1 MLRKMSASHTGATEN
16 VPVSS
21 LPAHI
26 YQLQVLA
33 SELKTGFTEA
43 MQELSR
49 IQHGEYSLEEK
60 VKSCRC
66 TMEEKVTELKN
77 SLNNLK
83 EEVNTAMSMIHTIM
97 AKQEEMQQKI
107 EQLQQ
112 EKRRESRK
120 VKNKLQKEEHVI
132 QTPPSQNGTFQP
144 VSHPEPVMV
153 SHHYNDMTSLYEKA
167 PVSRTEDVSES
178 NTAGVTINTTRASHE
193 EIDDNYK
200 SSAPVDPQSRAYMPS
215 LIWRQPKEGKQWEEE
230 HTAKDQGDRSRE
242 AVHNRVPP
250 TENVMGEP
258 TVLASTLIH
267 PRQGHEGISLICWN
281 HEKARRQIAA
291 KDLLE
296 SERKYVLNLSHILK
310 IRASLQATDMKR
322 INKDRSFFP
331 SSLRNLIQHHL
342 DLLHILQE
350 RVLKWSRQGIL
361 GDIFLKLTND
371 ENNFLDY
378 YVAYLKDLPE
388 SISVIHIVVLKEV
401 EEDIKSDL
409 YILLFHVV
417 QRIPEYLILLQNVL
431 KYTEQDHPDYYLLLV
446 CVQRL
451 RVFIS
456 HYSVLFQ
463 YNEDLLIQKRK
474 KLKKSS
480 LIKLYKGL
488 ASQCSGSSQEV
499 PPSLSNVAAIREN
512 TLQSEEAHQTYQTT
526 QGSGSSLKH
535 VVPHMKKNR
544 HTPVDNIQSLK
555 PSEWEVDGPKHSRS
569 ENILVPTSFPGSDQE
584 LNSLTPLQSI
594 PEMEYETTSVDAML
608 DMERSVRASTNV
620 LADGTFA
627 PSYEEFEYGGE
638 IAVSAPFE
646 EESFPNRA
654 LFESC
659 SAGSSESSLDICFL
673 RPINFTLESNNRAER
688 SVQPLARSCISPVSN
703 SSYRNEVIHAK
714 NKPLSRSL
722 KEFPRNQETV
732 STRLY
737 STRCSNASRMQ
748 FKQDRNIQTHG
759 LSSSS
764 SHSSHRHF
772 YIPQRPYADS
782 RSLLEDIHMDG
793 NARFYHKDETEQT
806 SFSEH
811 HPRPDQKGGFRSSFR
826 KLFKKKSSGL
836 ENKEKLS
843 EKSSIDQS
851 PTRQDIFRTHSAL
864 ISELDRGTAV

>member
-1 MLRKMSASHTGATEN
+1 MHLQLRQSCPHRRTLHRTEVTYGETEN
-16 VPVSS
+16 VPVSC
-21 LPAHI
+21 LPAQI

-33 SELKTGFTEA
+33 SELKSGFADA

-49 IQHGEYSLEEK
+49 IQHGEYALEEK

-66 TMEEKVTELKN
+66 TMEEKVTEMKN

-83 EEVNTAMSMIHTIM
+83 EEVNTAMAMIHAII

-120 VKNKLQKEEHVI
+120 VKNKRIQKEEHTS
-132 QTPPSQNGTFQP
+132 QTPAAQNSTFQP
-144 VSHPEPVMV
+144 SSHPEPMLIN
-153 SHHYNDMTSLYEKA
+153 HHYNDLMQSSLYEKA
-167 PVSRTEDVSES
+167 AVSRPGTANES
-178 NTAGVTINTTRASHE
+178 SMGGTTTNTPRASHE
-193 EIDDNYK
+193 ETDESYK
-200 SSAPVDPQSRAYMPS
+200 SSTSVEAQSRVYMPS
-215 LIWRQPKEGKQWEEE
+215 LIWRQPKEGREWEEE
-230 HTAKDQGDRSRE
+230 HSAKEPGDGPREPAQSRS
-242 AVHNRVPP
+242 VPA
-250 TENVMGEP
+250 ENVLSEP
-258 TVLASTLIH
+258 TVF
-267 PRQGHEGISLICWN
+267 
-281 HEKARRQIAA
+281 ARRQSAA

-310 IRASLQATDMKR
+310 IRATLQVSDMKR
-322 INKDRSFFP
+322 GSKERSFFP
-331 SSLRNLIQHHL
+331 SSLRYLIQHHL

-388 SISVIHIVVLKEV
+388 SISVIHIVVLKEA

-417 QRIPEYLILLQNVL
+417 QRIPEYLILLQNIL
-431 KYTEQDHPDYYLLLV
+431 KFTEQDHPDYYLLLV

-499 PPSLSNVAAIREN
+499 PPSLSNAVNVKEN
-512 TLQSEEAHQTYQTT
+512 AVQSDETLQPYQTAP
-526 QGSGSSLKH
+526 GSNSSVTHL
-535 VVPHMKKNR
+535 VPHMKKSR
-544 HTPVDNIQSLK
+544 QTPVENIHSLK
-555 PSEWEVDGPKHSRS
+555 SSEWEIDGKKHDRS
-569 ENILVPTSFPGSDQE
+569 ENILIPTSFPGSDQE
-584 LNSLTPLQSI
+584 LNSIMSPLQSI
-594 PEMEYETTSVDAML
+594 PEMEYENTSVDAMI
-608 DMERSVRASTNV
+608 DMERSTRTSSNI
-620 LADGTFA
+620 LDDGNFA

-638 IAVSAPFE
+638 IIGVSTPYE
-646 EESFPNRA
+646 EETFANRA

-673 RPINFTLESNNRAER
+673 RPINFTLESNRTER
-688 SVQPLARSCISPVSN
+688 SLQPLARSCMSPVSN
-703 SSYRNEVIHAK
+703 SSYRHEGIHAK

-732 STRLY
+732 ATRLY
-737 STRCSNASRMQ
+737 STRSTNSSRMQ
-748 FKQDRNIQTHG
+748 FKQDRNLQAHG
-759 LSSSS
+759 LSASTRNA
-764 SHSSHRHF
+764 HRHF
-772 YIPQRPYADS
+772 YVPQRPHAES

-793 NARFYHKDETEQT
+793 NARFYQNDETEQT

-836 ENKEKLS
+836 ENKEKMS

>member
-1 MLRKMSASHTGATEN
+1 
-16 VPVSS
+16 
-21 LPAHI
+21 
-26 YQLQVLA
+26 
-33 SELKTGFTEA
+33 

-49 IQHGEYSLEEK
+49 IQHGDYPLEDK
-60 VKSCRC
+60 AKSCRC

-77 SLNNLK
+77 SLNNVK
-83 EEVNTAMSMIHTIM
+83 EEVNTAMAMIHAII

-112 EKRRESRK
+112 DKRRESRK
-120 VKNKLQKEEHVI
+120 VKNKRIQKEEHI
-132 QTPPSQNGTFQP
+132 SQTPAPQNGTFQ
-144 VSHPEPVMV
+144 SADHSELVMV
-153 SHHYNDMTSLYEKA
+153 NHHYNDLMQSSPYEKVGEGA
-167 PVSRTEDVSES
+167 PVTRSEAANES
-178 NTAGVTINTTRASHE
+178 NLAGVTSSTTRASHE
-193 EIDDNYK
+193 ETDDSYK
-200 SSAPVDPQSRAYMPS
+200 SSTSIEPQPRVYMPS
-215 LIWRQPKEGKQWEEE
+215 LIWRLPKEGKHSKQCKFT
-230 HTAKDQGDRSRE
+230 H
-242 AVHNRVPP
+242 
-250 TENVMGEP
+250 
-258 TVLASTLIH
+258 ASLMECL
-267 PRQGHEGISLICWN
+267 PRHLDIERGSIIEQALTSQL
-281 HEKARRQIAA
+281 EKARRQSAA

-310 IRASLQATDMKR
+310 IRASLQGSDMKR
-322 INKDRSFFP
+322 SSKERSFFP

-371 ENNFLDY
+371 ENTFLDY

-388 SISVIHIVVLKEV
+388 SISVIHIVVLKET

-409 YILLFHVV
+409 YILLFRVV
-417 QRIPEYLILLQNVL
+417 QRIPEYLILLQNIL

-456 HYSVLFQ
+456 HYSILFQ

-488 ASQCSGSSQEV
+488 ASQCSGSSQEA
-499 PPSLSNVAAIREN
+499 PPSMSNVVNVRET
-512 TLQSEEAHQTYQTT
+512 TLQSDETHQPYQTVP
-526 QGSGSSLKH
+526 SSSSSVTHL
-535 VVPHMKKNR
+535 VPHMKKSR
-544 HTPVDNIQSLK
+544 PTPIENIQSLK
-555 PSEWEVDGPKHSRS
+555 SSEWEIDGPKHDRS
-569 ENILVPTSFPGSDQE
+569 ENVLVPTPFPASDQE
-584 LNSLTPLQSI
+584 LNSLMTPLQSI
-594 PEMEYETTSVDAML
+594 PEMEYENTSVDAML
-608 DMERSVRASTNV
+608 DTERSIRASTNI
-620 LADGTFA
+620 LADGRFA
-627 PSYEEFEYGGE
+627 PSYEEFEYSGE
-638 IAVSAPFE
+638 IGVSAPFE

-673 RPINFTLESNNRAER
+673 RPINFTLESNRAER

-703 SSYRNEVIHAK
+703 SSYRNEGIHAK

-722 KEFPRNQETV
+722 KEFPRNQEALA
-732 STRLY
+732 TRLY
-737 STRCSNASRMQ
+737 STRSTNANRMQ
-748 FKQDRNIQTHG
+748 LRQDRNNQSHG

-764 SHSSHRHF
+764 RSTHRHF

-793 NARFYHKDETEQT
+793 NARFYQKDETEQT

-811 HPRPDQKGGFRSSFR
+811 HPRSDQKGGFRSSFR
-826 KLFKKKSSGL
+826 KLFKKK
-836 ENKEKLS
+836 
-843 EKSSIDQS
+843 
-851 PTRQDIFRTHSAL
+851 
-864 ISELDRGTAV
+864 

>member
-258 TVLASTLIH
+258 TVLA
-267 PRQGHEGISLICWN
+267 
-281 HEKARRQIAA
+281 RRQIAA

-371 ENNFLDY
+371 
-378 YVAYLKDLPE
+378 
-388 SISVIHIVVLKEV
+388 EV